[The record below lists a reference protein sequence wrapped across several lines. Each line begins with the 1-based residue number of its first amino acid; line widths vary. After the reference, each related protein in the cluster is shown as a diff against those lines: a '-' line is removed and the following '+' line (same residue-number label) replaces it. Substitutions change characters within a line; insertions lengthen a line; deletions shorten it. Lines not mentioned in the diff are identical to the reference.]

1 MLEETHLEQWG
12 TRRNGSVTGQDPEAG
27 RGAPGEPSHHP
38 AVRVMLVA
46 EQSVTRAGLRTILAS
61 APELRVIS
69 SFGDPEQAADAFREE
84 QPDVIL
90 VGTREG
96 LASDAAAAQKLLSVH
111 AAPGTKVILLHP
123 AATSV
128 EVSQVLTGGVH
139 GCIDPAMDE
148 DQIIRAVTTVAL
160 GGAVFLPAPTVQPV
174 EVTPAI
180 DGPSP
185 AEARLTE
192 RERAVLG
199 KLARGL
205 SNSEIASELFLAEAT
220 VKKHLTQAMRKI
232 GQPDRLRAGLYA
244 YQHGIFG

>member
-1 MLEETHLEQWG
+1 MHG
-12 TRRNGSVTGQDPEAG
+12 Y
-27 RGAPGEPSHHP
+27 RGAAGELWAPP
-38 AVRVMLVA
+38 VVRVMLVA
-46 EQSVTRAGLRTILAS
+46 EQSVTRAGLRSILTA
-61 APELRVIS
+61 APELRVVS
-69 SFGDPEQAADAFREE
+69 SFGNPKKAIEASREE
-84 QPDVIL
+84 QPEVVL

-96 LASDAAAAQKLLSVH
+96 LAADAAAAQRLVSVNGV
-111 AAPGTKVILLHP
+111 PGAKAILLHP
-123 AATSV
+123 AETSV

-139 GCIDPAMDE
+139 GCIDPAVDE
-148 DQIIRAVTTVAL
+148 EQIIRAVTTVAL
-160 GGAVFLPAPTVQPV
+160 GGAVFLPAPKVQPV
-174 EVTPAI
+174 EQTLAI

-185 AEARLTE
+185 AEASLTE

-205 SNSEIASELFLAEAT
+205 SNAEIATELFLAEAT